1 MDLAQ
6 KSDEEILAVVVPM
19 MDNLMEASTAID
31 HERHVRDFTARLKR
45 IVTKAYLQRECE
57 TYQREKGN
65 FGSRELVA
73 IFRRPDS
80 LIVTWNQRFTKQPGE
95 FLAELIL
102 VQDDKG
108 YLIDH
113 VSVL

>member
-1 MDLAQ
+1 VDLTQ
-6 KSDEEILAVVVPM
+6 KSDEDILAVVVPM
-19 MDNLMEASTAID
+19 MDNLMDASTVID

-45 IVTKAYLQRECE
+45 VVTKEYLQRVCE
-57 TYQREKGN
+57 IYQRERGY
-65 FGSRELVA
+65 FGSREPVA

-80 LIVTWNQRFTKQPGE
+80 LIVTWKQSFTQQPGE
-95 FLAELIL
+95 YLAELVL
-102 VQDDKG
+102 VQDDNK